1 MARDERSGSRL
12 DWADAAVPVLAS
24 VCFVIKQGNAD
35 PVAIVSGGIGYALAV
50 AVLFVGVRQI
60 IWAVN
65 RRRPSPRPRQPAL
78 AAGVGILI
86 WAFILF
92 RH

>member
-1 MARDERSGSRL
+1 MARETRGGRL

-24 VCFVIKQGNAD
+24 VGFVIKQGHPD

-60 IWAVN
+60 LWAVN
-65 RRRPSPRPRQPAL
+65 RRRPDPRPRQPRL

>member
-1 MARDERSGSRL
+1 MAAQGRPGGRL

-24 VCFVIKQGNAD
+24 ICFVIKQGKPD

-60 IWAVN
+60 MWVVN
-65 RRRPSPRPRQPAL
+65 RRRANPRPRQPAL
-78 AAGVGILI
+78 AAGVGMLI
-86 WAFILF
+86 WAFIIF